1 MRRSEKYA
9 FEGMSTG
16 LHFSNVVENKV
27 QQKMRHRQD
36 KGLCVMSMRRI
47 GRKSVLTGMLNM
59 WASSSFLFTCC

>member
-27 QQKMRHRQD
+27 LQKMRHRQD
-36 KGLCVMSMRRI
+36 NGCV
-47 GRKSVLTGMLNM
+47 
-59 WASSSFLFTCC
+59 